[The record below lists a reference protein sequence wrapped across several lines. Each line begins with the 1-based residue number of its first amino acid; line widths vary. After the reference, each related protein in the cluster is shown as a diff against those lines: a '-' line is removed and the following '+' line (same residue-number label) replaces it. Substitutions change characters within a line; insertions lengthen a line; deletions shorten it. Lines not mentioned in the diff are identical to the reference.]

1 MSVIGR
7 EALGEMN
14 IFIITML
21 IVGTVLC
28 LSYKQA
34 HGELKINPKI
44 RKIVAVFF
52 VVMLM
57 LNIIISLCKLIS
69 S

>member
-21 IVGTVLC
+21 IVGMVLY

-44 RKIVAVFF
+44 RKIGLF
-52 VVMLM
+52 VHDCGY
-57 LNIIISLCKLIS
+57 SFAA
-69 S
+69 